1 MFGTIPKWK
10 TVDYIKIQHK
20 NDIKINVKETNLL
33 GHDVN
38 EYAWKNK
45 NPPKLELNLPDYHGC
60 KSVKKNRINYDTM
73 YYV

>member
-1 MFGTIPKWK
+1 MVIIRSYTLVVFGKWIVMFGTIPKWK

-38 EYAWKNK
+38 EYA
-45 NPPKLELNLPDYHGC
+45 
-60 KSVKKNRINYDTM
+60 
-73 YYV
+73 